1 MNQSHRLDPEPTG
14 VSTVDLLLLTAGF
27 ACGWVM
33 QENSLLAVGG
43 WNYSLPLWYG
53 GHRSVLGLP
62 WLRWLWAYVVG
73 LAFLVVGR
81 RSDTTGRKRRAKWLV
96 VACSRAVRLLIT

>member
-33 QENSLLAVGG
+33 LAYIAQVRRVFRRFRRVDRAFSAVCGSENDA
-43 WNYSLPLWYG
+43 
-53 GHRSVLGLP
+53 R
-62 WLRWLWAYVVG
+62 
-73 LAFLVVGR
+73 
-81 RSDTTGRKRRAKWLV
+81 
-96 VACSRAVRLLIT
+96 ACSEDLMA